1 MENDIEVL
9 GYWWFEGYP
18 NKRFPGLLKFNQSEG
33 GVLKVFYDTDN
44 DDSIKPYQK
53 YDIINGLF
61 ENKLFTLVNCR
72 FIGLSMNRISYCTF
86 EINLIIYDNV
96 EQCISCAEELKFS
109 GLNARMENTNRFFE
123 RIDAYEFSREVV
135 GENQKF
141 LLTETPQKISFD
153 VDETLGGSI
162 SLGMDYEVSRIDK
175 LFNVAGAILFSIQTK
190 DNSLI
195 NLEILENEMNN
206 LRIFFSV
213 VMQGVCVYNQL
224 SVDKP
229 SYSFSCGLYKQNTFG
244 EASSR
249 FMLFDLRLVESR
261 ISSILTTWF
270 RLCREIPEVL
280 SLFYSAYTS
289 SSFYEYHF
297 RDSYAALEGLFQWK
311 MKEDTE
317 NKMVVNILANEITR
331 PKERRENIPTFGKV
345 VKGVGKWGDVAR
357 KNRHYQMHFNKTKY
371 ADDIVGRYE
380 LLKLTRKMQ
389 AVILCHLLIEVG
401 LTDGEIERA
410 FSMNEKYFSPL

>member
-1 MENDIEVL
+1 MENNIEVL

-44 DDSIKPYQK
+44 DDSINPYQK

-72 FIGLSMNRISYCTF
+72 FLGFSMNRISYCTF
-86 EINLIIYDNV
+86 EINLIISDNV

-135 GENQKF
+135 GENQTF

-153 VDETLGGSI
+153 VNETLVGSI
-162 SLGMDYEVSRIDK
+162 SLGMNYEASRRNK

-195 NLEILENEMNN
+195 KLGILEKEMNN

-229 SYSFSCGLYKQNTFG
+229 SYAFSCDLYKQNTFG

-280 SLFYSAYTS
+280 SLFYSGYTP

-297 RDSYAALEGLFQWK
+297 RDSYVALEGLFQWK
-311 MKEDTE
+311 MKKKTE
-317 NKMVVNILANEITR
+317 GQMVARVLVNEIT
-331 PKERRENIPTFGKV
+331 KSEDRRNNIPKFV
-345 VKGVGKWGDVAR
+345 EIVKNVTVWGDVVR
-357 KNRHYQMHFNKTKY
+357 KNRHYQMHLDKDY
-371 ADDIVGRYE
+371 ADDIVGRDE
-380 LLKLTRKMQ
+380 LLKLTRKIQ
-389 AVILCHLLIEVG
+389 AVILCYLLIEVG